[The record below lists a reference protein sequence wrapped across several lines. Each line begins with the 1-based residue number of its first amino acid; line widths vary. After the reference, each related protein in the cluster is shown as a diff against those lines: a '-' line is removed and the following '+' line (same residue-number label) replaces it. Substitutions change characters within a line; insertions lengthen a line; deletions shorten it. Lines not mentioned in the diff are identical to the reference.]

1 MQLRLD
7 CADRLVELVEDRRGP
22 VRADEAAR
30 AVLRLG
36 APVSVALGHSLLDEA
51 VAADARLH
59 WAGDL
64 VALTHA
70 LGEEL
75 LRATQQMRQ
84 REREVHHQAVHAA
97 HSPIWGGA
105 AHR

>member
-36 APVSVALGHSLLDEA
+36 APVSVALGHSLLDAA
-51 VAADARLH
+51 VACQ
-59 WAGDL
+59 
-64 VALTHA
+64 
-70 LGEEL
+70 L
-75 LRATQQMRQ
+75 LRQEGLTSVQTVPTPA
-84 REREVHHQAVHAA
+84 
-97 HSPIWGGA
+97 GA
-105 AHR
+105 PAIIMGQKPA